1 MRYKKIILFCIG
13 TIILTGCTQR
23 APKQTT
29 IEQSTETISMEST
42 ETASVKLIIE
52 PSLETESTEPILTQ
66 STEITEIAPTTKE
79 SVETKSELITEN
91 SIDAEP
97 SFPEQSFDETVY
109 IGEYLDSAV
118 QEPNLEIAKGE
129 DNSYIIQIGIY
140 RLTFLSDGVGTLTAE
155 GMNFTATDASGNPIS
170 GVITVEGETAIVTF
184 TNSTW
189 EYLENG
195 STFQYTKSSNIPN
208 IWMME

>member
-1 MRYKKIILFCIG
+1 MRYKKILLFCIG

-79 SVETKSELITEN
+79 SVETKSELITAPAAAAVE
-91 SIDAEP
+91 
-97 SFPEQSFDETVY
+97 
-109 IGEYLDSAV
+109 DSAIEV
-118 QEPNLEIAKGE
+118 NGQPRCALRAEKGFAPAAALAPHRESRDIQE
-129 DNSYIIQIGIY
+129 
-140 RLTFLSDGVGTLTAE
+140 
-155 GMNFTATDASGNPIS
+155 
-170 GVITVEGETAIVTF
+170 
-184 TNSTW
+184 
-189 EYLENG
+189 
-195 STFQYTKSSNIPN
+195 
-208 IWMME
+208 